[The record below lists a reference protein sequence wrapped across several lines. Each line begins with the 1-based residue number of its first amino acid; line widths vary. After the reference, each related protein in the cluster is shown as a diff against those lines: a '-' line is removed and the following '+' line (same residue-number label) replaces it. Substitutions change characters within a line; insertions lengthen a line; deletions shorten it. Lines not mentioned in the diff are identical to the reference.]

1 MPKVAKVTVS
11 LPETLLA
18 YVESERSRTGS
29 TRSETIAAML
39 WQVRHEAELHER
51 EARYAAAYARHPET
65 EEERGFGYAAAADLF
80 ADAGAEWV
88 GRTSGSAKGPGVTNG
103 RKEAASSARRA
114 PARRAP
120 TRRGAQ
126 QVAAIRTWAR
136 AHGYSVAEKGRIP
149 VEIEDAYATKDAA
162 PASKTAKRAQG

>member
-120 TRRGAQ
+120 VRRGAQ

-149 VEIEDAYATKDAA
+149 VEIEDAYATKHAA
-162 PASKTAKRAQG
+162 PASKATKRAQG

>member
-29 TRSETIAAML
+29 TRSETIAKML

-65 EEERGFGYAAAADLF
+65 EEEPGFGYAAAADLF
-80 ADAGAEWV
+80 AGAGAEWG
-88 GRTSGSAKGPGVTNG
+88 GRISGSAKGPGLTKG
-103 RKEAASSARRA
+103 SKLAAAPSARRA
-114 PARRAP
+114 PARR
-120 TRRGAQ
+120 GAE

-136 AHGYSVAEKGRIP
+136 AHGYTVAEKGRIP
-149 VEIEDAYATKDAA
+149 IEIEDAYKRKRAT
-162 PASKTAKRAQG
+162 PASKAAKRAQG

>member
-1 MPKVAKVTVS
+1 MPRVAKVTVS

-18 YVESERSRTGS
+18 YVESERFRTGS

-39 WQVRHEAELHER
+39 WRVRHEAELHER

-88 GRTSGSAKGPGVTNG
+88 GRTSGSAKGPGLTKGSRV
-103 RKEAASSARRA
+103 AASSARRA
-114 PARRAP
+114 PARR
-120 TRRGAQ
+120 GAE

-136 AHGYSVAEKGRIP
+136 AHGYTVAEKGRIP
-149 VEIEDAYATKDAA
+149 VEIEDAYKRNRAA
-162 PASKTAKRAQG
+162 PASKAAKRAQG